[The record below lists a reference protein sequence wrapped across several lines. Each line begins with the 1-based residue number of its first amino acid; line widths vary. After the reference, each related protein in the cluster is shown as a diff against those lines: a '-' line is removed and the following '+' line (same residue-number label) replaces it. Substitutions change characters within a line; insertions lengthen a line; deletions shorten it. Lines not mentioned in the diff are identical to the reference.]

1 MVTTVTPASRTAQL
15 TTADQEFIRQVTAR
29 PRFRPSRAVVG
40 LIMFGAASVTLY
52 GIFFA
57 FIDDLSAL
65 LTSGSIGGAVLV
77 IGLALTFSL
86 IHGSFANALL
96 EVLGIRAL
104 KKG

>member
-1 MVTTVTPASRTAQL
+1 MVGTAAPVTRTVEL
-15 TTADQEFIRQVTAR
+15 TRADQEFMRRVTAR
-29 PRFRPSRAVVG
+29 PRFRPSKNLLMLIG
-40 LIMFGAASVTLY
+40 LGAASIALY
-52 GIFFA
+52 AIFFA

-86 IHGSFANALL
+86 VHGSFAHALL
-96 EVLGIRAL
+96 EILGIREL